1 MKIMII
7 GAQRT
12 GKGLYHQLRNTHHEV
27 LLLDEDHKEFPL
39 TTEGNSFVHVSDYLN
54 QEVYLSHHI
63 QEMDAV
69 ITCTK
74 NDEINAVLAR
84 SLKYLY
90 KVPKAI
96 AFIQKPEEAHIYQK
110 LGVQTISPTSLGIKK
125 VIEILVYETKGS
137 IYQFLD
143 HSIQMVCIKAPVLWL
158 SHTVQ
163 HLSIASHLSIILIE
177 RNHQLFIPL
186 PTTII
191 EVNDTIYC
199 VVDEMYKQLVLET
212 K

>member
-12 GKGLYHQLRNTHHEV
+12 GKGLYRQLRNGHHDV
-27 LLLDEDHKEFPL
+27 LLLDEDQNEFNNTNDPA
-39 TTEGNSFVHVSDYLN
+39 FIHVKDYLN
-54 QEVYLSHHI
+54 QEVYTSHHI
-63 QEMDAV
+63 QEMDA
-69 ITCTK
+69 IIACTK
-74 NDEINAVLAR
+74 NDEMNAVLAR

-125 VIEILVYETKGS
+125 VIEILLYETKGS

-143 HSIQMVCIKAPVLWL
+143 HSIQMVCIKAPVLWI

-163 HLSIASHLSIILIE
+163 HLSIQSHLSIILVE

-186 PTTII
+186 ETTVI
-191 EVNDTIYC
+191 EENDTIYC
-199 VVDEMYKQLVLET
+199 IVDEAYKHLVLET